1 LNNKI
6 ISTSSLNTEKIG
18 TSKKRKTKTQKDLRA
33 NLESSRPYYGYSSHD
48 EATIDFIGRSG
59 GLRDQIAETTI
70 ALQKDP
76 NNPSLIT
83 KSINLENQLKPL
95 SSCRQGY

>member
-33 NLESSRPYYGYSSHD
+33 NLAVAPITGYSSHD

-83 KSINLENQLKPL
+83 KSINLESQLKPL